1 MLADVA
7 AFLAAILADVFRA
20 DVLADV
26 AAFLADVFADV
37 FRADVLA
44 DVLRADIDLL
54 YVLP

>member
-26 AAFLADVFADV
+26 AAFLAAVFADV
-37 FRADVLA
+37 FRADVLVY
-44 DVLRADIDLL
+44 VLRADIDLL